1 MNTTANNHDDYDSP
15 WKEGM
20 ELYFK
25 ELMQFFF
32 PDIAA
37 QIAWKRGYE
46 FLDKELQQVVRDA
59 EIGRKHAD
67 KLVRVWSLENEPFH
81 VMIHIEV
88 QSDKDPDF
96 ARRMYIYNY
105 RIFDK
110 SYRPVTSLAIL
121 ADEVDSWRPGSY
133 RSEQWGCKINFEFP
147 MVKLMDY
154 AKDIDS
160 LLDQTN
166 PFAIITAAHL
176 KTKATKNNPQ
186 ERYTWKWTITRAL
199 YEKGF
204 STKDIL
210 SLYRLVDWLMW
221 LPEDMTKKFTQD
233 LIAYEEE
240 KKMPYITSAERIGI
254 EKGMAEGMAE
264 GMDRGVDIGQLLN
277 AREML
282 LEALD
287 EKFSTSTPADIKK
300 QIQALN
306 NKIMLKRLLRST
318 IQSKDIEEFRKT
330 LEELT
335 AEDPA

>member
-1 MNTTANNHDDYDSP
+1 MNTTENHTDDYDSP

-25 ELMQFFF
+25 ELMEFFF
-32 PDIAA
+32 PGIARE
-37 QIAWKRGYE
+37 IAWDKGYQ

-59 EIGRKHAD
+59 KIGRKHAD
-67 KLVRVWSLENEPFH
+67 KLVRVWSLQDEPFH

-88 QSDKDPDF
+88 QSDKDRDF
-96 ARRMYIYNY
+96 PRRMYIYNY

-121 ADEVDSWRPGSY
+121 ADEVSSWRPDVY
-133 RSEQWGCKINFEFP
+133 TSEQWGCKINFEFP
-147 MVKLMDY
+147 MVKLIDY
-154 AKDIDS
+154 ADKIDD

-176 KTKATKNNPQ
+176 KTKATKDDPQ

-204 STKDIL
+204 SSKDIL
-210 SLYRLVDWLMW
+210 ALYRLVDWLMM
-221 LPEDMTKKFTQD
+221 LPDDLTEQFTQN

-240 KKMPYITSAERIGI
+240 QKMPYVTSAERIGI
-254 EKGMAEGMAE
+254 EKGMDKGK
-264 GMDRGVDIGQLLN
+264 LLY

-287 EKFSTSTPADIKK
+287 EKFSNGTPADIKQ

-306 NKIMLKRLLRST
+306 NKIMLKKLLRST
-318 IQSKDIEEFRKT
+318 FRSKDIEDFRKT
-330 LEELT
+330 LEEIT
-335 AEDPA
+335 TEDPA

>member
-1 MNTTANNHDDYDSP
+1 M
-15 WKEGM
+15 
-20 ELYFK
+20 
-25 ELMQFFF
+25 
-32 PDIAA
+32 
-37 QIAWKRGYE
+37 
-46 FLDKELQQVVRDA
+46 V
-59 EIGRKHAD
+59 
-67 KLVRVWSLENEPFH
+67 
-81 VMIHIEV
+81 HIEV

-121 ADEVDSWRPGSY
+121 ADEIDSWRPGSY
-133 RSEQWGCKINFEFP
+133 SSEQWGCKINFEFP

-154 AKDIDS
+154 ADKIEE
-160 LLDQTN
+160 LLEQTN

-210 SLYRLVDWLMW
+210 ALYRLVDWLMM

-240 KKMPYITSAERIGI
+240 KKMPYITSAERIGMD
-254 EKGMAEGMAE
+254 KGE
-264 GMDRGVDIGQLLN
+264 LLN

-287 EKFSTSTPADIKK
+287 ARFSTSTPADIKK

-318 IQSKDIEEFRKT
+318 FQSKDIEEFRKT
-330 LEELT
+330 LEEIT

>member
-1 MNTTANNHDDYDSP
+1 MDTTKNHNDDYDSP

-32 PDIAA
+32 PGIARE
-37 QIAWKRGYE
+37 IAWKRGYE

-67 KLVRVWSLENEPFH
+67 KLVKVWSLQDEPFH

-96 ARRMYIYNY
+96 PRRMYIYNY

-110 SYRPVTSLAIL
+110 SERPVTSLAIL
-121 ADEVDSWRPGSY
+121 ADEISSWRPNGY
-133 RSEQWGCKINFEFP
+133 TSEQWGCKINFEFP
-147 MVKLMDY
+147 MVKLIDY
-154 AKDIDS
+154 ADKIDD
-160 LLDQTN
+160 LLDHTN
-166 PFAIITAAHL
+166 PFTIITAAHL
-176 KTKATKNNPQ
+176 KTKATKDNPQ

-204 STKDIL
+204 STTDIL
-210 SLYRLVDWLMW
+210 SLYRLVDWLMM
-221 LPEDMTKKFTQD
+221 LPDDLTKQFTQN

-240 KKMPYITSAERIGI
+240 KKMPYVTSAERIG
-254 EKGMAEGMAE
+254 
-264 GMDRGVDIGQLLN
+264 MDKGQLN
-277 AREML
+277 EAREMV

-287 EKFSTSTPADIKK
+287 TKFSSNVPADIRQVIKD
-300 QIQALN
+300 LN
-306 NKIMLKRLLRST
+306 NRLMLKKLLRST
-318 IQSKDIEEFRKT
+318 IQSKDIDDFRKT

-335 AEDPA
+335 AEDPV

>member
-1 MNTTANNHDDYDSP
+1 
-15 WKEGM
+15 
-20 ELYFK
+20 
-25 ELMQFFF
+25 
-32 PDIAA
+32 
-37 QIAWKRGYE
+37 
-46 FLDKELQQVVRDA
+46 LQQVVRDA

-88 QSDKDPDF
+88 QSDKDQDF

-121 ADEVDSWRPGSY
+121 ADEVDSRRPGAYS
-133 RSEQWGCKINFEFP
+133 SEQWGCEIHFKFP
-147 MVKLMDY
+147 MVKLLDY
-154 AKDIDS
+154 NDKIDS
-160 LLDQTN
+160 LLEQAN

-210 SLYRLVDWLMW
+210 SLYRLVDWLMM
-221 LPEDMTKKFTQD
+221 LPDDLTKKFTQD

-254 EKGMAEGMAE
+254 EKGIAE
-264 GMDRGVDIGQLLN
+264 GMDKGQLFN

-287 EKFSTSTPADIKK
+287 ARFSTNTPADVKK

-306 NKIMLKRLLRST
+306 NKILLKRLLRST
-318 IQSKDIEEFRKT
+318 IESKDIEEFRQSMKDLVSET
-330 LEELT
+330 ES
-335 AEDPA
+335 AE